1 MNKTMVYVIVMTYGV
16 VMLCPVVIGNTV
28 MFNRHDGYVEHDGD
42 KFTKKFKFDRYKR
55 IGADVAR
62 AIVDIAFDEGDP
74 ISELVMEGVSEMPMS
89 GNTEWK
95 SDDGKETWEL
105 TW

>member
-28 MFNRHDGYVEHDGD
+28 MFNRHDGIVEHDGD
-42 KFTKKFKFDRYKR
+42 KGSKKFTFDKMKR
-55 IGADVAR
+55 VGSAEAR
-62 AIVDIAFDEGDP
+62 CIVDIASEEGMSV
-74 ISELVMEGVSEMPMS
+74 SELVVEGVSEMPMS
-89 GNTEWK
+89 GEMNW
-95 SDDGKETWEL
+95 DGDGEKWEL

>member
-16 VMLCPVVIGNTV
+16 VMLCPVIIGNTV
-28 MFNRHDGYVEHDGD
+28 MFNRHDGILEHDGD
-42 KFTKKFKFDRYKR
+42 KGSKKFKFDRYKR

-74 ISELVMEGVSEMPMS
+74 ISELIMEGVSEMPVS
-89 GNTEWK
+89 GNTEWNN
-95 SDDGKETWEL
+95 GKEKWEL